1 MLHAALKRLNTTVLF
16 VIQRAGNGVVETAC
30 RKVGLKARKAMF
42 VLPRSSEG
50 QRAEGDVTR
59 MALDDAALDFVVA
72 GAPVEVPLFWPCV
85 AFLGVALR
93 GCESGRVGA
102 GA

>member
-1 MLHAALKRLNTTVLF
+1 VTLSDYVTPGLRDERSESN
-16 VIQRAGNGVVETAC
+16 RGSDGVAPRTSP
-30 RKVGLKARKAMF
+30 RKAML